1 MSNTISSPAV
11 STTSPATL
19 AEPRT
24 LSSTAS
30 VFSSLLRADL
40 TTQWRNR
47 RATVMVFLLP
57 VIIMFAWKP
66 LIKTFGGPFVLA
78 NCITIGL
85 NAVGIMG
92 YANTIARDRDKGI
105 FQRLR
110 VSPAPNWT
118 IMISRLTV
126 QLVLISIM
134 TLVVFI
140 GGYQYDHITLTAG
153 GYIGSF
159 FASLLCGAV
168 YLALGQAI
176 VGRITNPETVN
187 ATSRLIYLALILVG
201 MFGELGML
209 GDALHKVVIYS
220 PYGTV
225 KTIVNAALVPSTW
238 DPHASMAVL
247 LTLGYTAVFA
257 YLGIK
262 WFKWNSR

>member
-1 MSNTISSPAV
+1 MSNTASTPVMINTPPAALATPKTLT
-11 STTSPATL
+11 STMA
-19 AEPRT
+19 
-24 LSSTAS
+24 

-40 TTQWRNR
+40 ITQWRNR

-57 VIIMFAWKP
+57 VILLFAWRP
-66 LIKTFGGPFVLA
+66 LIDKLGAAYLIG

-92 YANTIARDRDKGI
+92 YANSIARDRDKGI

-118 IMISRLTV
+118 IMASRLTV
-126 QLVLISIM
+126 QLILISVM

-140 GGYQYDHITLTAG
+140 VGYQNDHITLSAG
-153 GYIGSF
+153 GYVATF
-159 FASLLCGAV
+159 FASVLCGSV

-187 ATSRLIYLALILVG
+187 STSRLIYIGLIMIG
-201 MFGELGML
+201 MFGEMGIL
-209 GDALHKVVIYS
+209 GDFLDEVVTAS

-225 KTIVNAALVPSTW
+225 TTVIYGALHPSKWSSQASSAA
-238 DPHASMAVL
+238 L
-247 LTLGYTAVFA
+247 LTLVYTAVFA